1 MKDKCAVFG
10 AKSSTDVF
18 ESIYYGLH
26 SMQHRGQESAGIAC
40 SNDKIRVHKDM
51 GLVRQVFKNAYLSG
65 TSGIGHVRYSTT
77 GGSFIENAQP
87 LILNYSKGTF
97 AIAHNGNIVNHAE
110 LRKVLEDA
118 GGTFI
123 TTSDTEIIGKII
135 AHEHLKTND
144 FVEGIKNTMKQLIGS
159 YSLTI
164 LYEDKIY
171 GVRDPSGIR
180 PLCLGVKDNSYYIS
194 SESCALDVVGASL
207 VRDIKPSEILEIGD
221 SITSFMGPK
230 GRVCHCMFEYVYF
243 ARADSVIDGRPI
255 YAVRLKLGKNLAK
268 EMPVKADLVCAV
280 PDSGIT
286 HAIGYARESGI
297 PYGEALIK
305 NRYVGR
311 TFIIPDQ
318 KDRDLSV
325 RVKSNPLKSEI
336 AGKSIIIVDDS
347 LVRGTTMKRIVS
359 TLRVAGAREVH
370 IRIAS
375 PPVKNPCFYGIDMQT
390 HKEFIASTRSVE
402 DIRKV
407 IGADTLAYLSLDGLV
422 DALGFDP
429 GQLCLACL
437 NGEYPLKDKQ
447 KKLTDD

>member
-390 HKEFIASTRSVE
+390 HKEFIASTRCVE